1 MADIFNGKDVKV
13 YYNDDTGNRAVITG
27 GNIQINELAA
37 YPSFSMGTE
46 VQKIE
51 TYDDEYSNA
60 IEGQK
65 TVDNVTLVVN
75 YIPTDPTHE
84 YLDKKYDNQGE
95 FQITIFVNEDN
106 DAGRLESVMLN
117 GVLGSRILNGDKDSV
132 VTMTYDFVPTEVIS
146 YAPRNIPPVLRR
158 GDFGVG
164 SDGSIDFPQ
173 YQPDQATG
181 NAFVKISA
189 SDIDNPSGV
198 DLMGIELV
206 DQQSENTNI
215 MMTTTGDLRLYA
227 RNATTPWTRLYTSGE
242 ADTRYLIK
250 SNNLSDLT
258 NFESARSNLSVY
270 SKSETDKKFMI
281 GPNNLSELTNVVV
294 ARQKL
299 EVYSQSE
306 TEAKFLQA
314 ANNLSDIVDTAIA
327 RTNLGINSTLEN
339 DAKYLQVENNLSD
352 VKDVATARTNLGINS
367 TLENDAKYLQ
377 VSNNLSDVADAAAAR
392 TNISVYSKAES
403 DATYVPKTTTVNGHA
418 LDSNVTVS
426 KADVGLG
433 SVTDDPQLKISANLS
448 DLSDVGSARTVLL
461 VQGVQCN
468 SNIES
473 GAFNIFYSP
482 NGANSLRLANDG
494 SWRVANSNGES
505 IPLNVEN
512 GGIGSTTAAGGRF
525 NLELNKFGQRIG
537 ETIVYSPDEKSYI
550 TINNDNWGVYGIIDP
565 SNNTSGW
572 KPLLIGQGGTGA
584 TSDVG
589 ARDNLGLGNGSSPQ
603 FANLQ
608 LTRDEIGGGGWSSG
622 TISFNSYANGLR
634 KGYSTM
640 YNEYQSDLFKTTI
653 STGNDITGRVS
664 YLQFAENGTLSGANE
679 IYLNSNLISY
689 GESLNL
695 FNNTYDIQAR
705 LMTPVSPAGAYSWVG
720 STVYNYLSG
729 QVRFGGLASG
739 GDNGIDRARLYVARG
754 GNSGIVG
761 NIDFYPDYG
770 GWASAGRG
778 WYGNCIQGGWGLED
792 SHMGA
797 PFWAQIVSSND
808 GGWSPIVTGGTSS
821 TGGYTLRAAFGCI
834 SNGNNAWP
842 ETTIKLL
849 GDGRFHRAFNF
860 STSGGIYTWGQDP
873 WGGNYD
879 FARNATSD
887 RCLKHDII
895 YTNGKESFDR
905 VMQWLPTMF
914 KYNGQETQRYGL
926 IAQDLQQIDE
936 QYVKL
941 VPGAPIFE
949 DEEYVDEDGE
959 TKIRSKQ
966 VGEKDGTYALDINVL
981 LTDMACS
988 MKYMGVQMQE
998 QETKI
1003 ADQQKQI
1010 DELKELVQKILDN
1023 K

>member
-51 TYDDEYSNA
+51 TYNDEYSNA

-84 YLDKKYDNQGE
+84 YLDKKYDNQEE
-95 FQITIFVNEDN
+95 FQITIFVNEN
-106 DAGRLESVMLN
+106 NEAGRLESVMLN
-117 GVLGSRILNGDKDSV
+117 GVLGSRMLNGDKDSV

-146 YAPRNIPPVLRR
+146 YAPRDIPPVLRR

-164 SDGSIDFPQ
+164 SDGSIDYPQ

-189 SDIDNPSGV
+189 SDIRNPSGV

-206 DQQSENTNI
+206 DQQAENTNI

-270 SKSETDKKFMI
+270 SKSETDNKFMI

-306 TEAKFLQA
+306 TDAKFLQA

-367 TLENDAKYLQ
+367 TIENDAKYLQ
-377 VSNNLSDVADAAAAR
+377 VSNNLSDVSDAAAAR

-448 DLSDVGSARTVLL
+448 DLSNVAKARTNL
-461 VQGVQCN
+461 GIN
-468 SNIES
+468 STIENDAKYLQVSNNLSDVADVDTVKQNIGLDRFKQSPSETMIYPSS
-473 GAFNIFYSP
+473 GQNPYRITIRP
-482 NGANSLRLANDG
+482 NGDWG
-494 SWRVANSNGES
+494 TWRDDTGTWEPLKIVA
-505 IPLNVEN
+505 
-512 GGIGSTTAAGGRF
+512 
-525 NLELNKFGQRIG
+525 
-537 ETIVYSPDEKSYI
+537 
-550 TINNDNWGVYGIIDP
+550 
-565 SNNTSGW
+565 
-572 KPLLIGQGGTGA
+572 GGTGA
-584 TSDVG
+584 TNKKD
-589 ARDNLGLGNGSSPQ
+589 ARLNLNIPAAYKIIPDGTNILGWFIENNESG
-603 FANLQ
+603 FF
-608 LTRDEIGGGGWSSG
+608 SSG
-622 TISFNSYANGLR
+622 ENVINKPADGHGWWTYNFKIHLRNQEGKPEFGVVEATSAANIMYIIVLTNGQWPHGWFKIVRENDNVQLRDLKLTQYDTGFSGHLELYNIQNNNPKGL
-634 KGYSTM
+634 TQL
-640 YNEYQSDLFKTTI
+640 YNEFQDGVLKTTLR
-653 STGNDITGRVS
+653 TGNLENNRNS
-664 YLQFAENGTLSGANE
+664 YLQWDENGSLWGVVNILSNDLYFGPHSVRKLHTRHGTMLVDGTA
-679 IYLNSNLISY
+679 
-689 GESLNL
+689 
-695 FNNTYDIQAR
+695 
-705 LMTPVSPAGAYSWVG
+705 TPYYYTFGNPDGRRSVTEFG
-720 STVYNYLSG
+720 TVEDGWIFYG
-729 QVRFGGLASG
+729 QVNRDLSKQLDVNGVVNASAFNQAS
-739 GDNGIDRARLYVARG
+739 DRDLKENIEVISNAIDRVRA
-754 GNSGIVG
+754 I
-761 NIDFYPDYG
+761 
-770 GWASAGRG
+770 
-778 WYGNCIQGGWGLED
+778 
-792 SHMGA
+792 
-797 PFWAQIVSSND
+797 
-808 GGWSPIVTGGTSS
+808 
-821 TGGYTLRAAFGCI
+821 GGYTYTLKE
-834 SNGNNAWP
+834 NGMPHA
-842 ETTIKLL
+842 
-849 GDGRFHRAFNF
+849 G
-860 STSGGIYTWGQDP
+860 
-873 WGGNYD
+873 
-879 FARNATSD
+879 
-887 RCLKHDII
+887 
-895 YTNGKESFDR
+895 
-905 VMQWLPTMF
+905 V
-914 KYNGQETQRYGL
+914 
-926 IAQDLQQIDE
+926 IAQEVRDVLPE
-936 QYVKL
+936 ASGSFTK
-941 VPGAPIFE
+941 
-949 DEEYVDEDGE
+949 YVDLPGP
-959 TKIRSKQ
+959 TQ
-966 VGEKDGTYALDINVL
+966 DGTPLREEERFYSVDYAGITAL
-981 LTDMACS
+981 L
-988 MKYMGVQMQE
+988 VQAFKEMDE
-998 QETKI
+998 KITKLEE
-1003 ADQQKQI
+1003 QQKQI
-1010 DELKELVQKILDN
+1010 DELKELVQKLLDN

>member
-51 TYDDEYSNA
+51 TYNDEYSNA

-84 YLDKKYDNQGE
+84 YLDKKYDNQEE
-95 FQITIFVNEDN
+95 FQITIFVNEN
-106 DAGRLESVMLN
+106 NEAGRLESVMLN
-117 GVLGSRILNGDKDSV
+117 GVLGSRMLNGDKDSV

-146 YAPRNIPPVLRR
+146 YAPRDIPPVLRR

-164 SDGSIDFPQ
+164 SDGSIDYPQ

-206 DQQSENTNI
+206 DQQAENTNI

-270 SKSETDKKFMI
+270 SKSETDNKFMI

-306 TEAKFLQA
+306 TDAKFLQA

-367 TLENDAKYLQ
+367 TIENDAKYLQ
-377 VSNNLSDVADAAAAR
+377 VSNNLSDVSDAAAAR

-448 DLSDVGSARTVLL
+448 DLSNVAKARTNL
-461 VQGVQCN
+461 GIN
-468 SNIES
+468 STIENDAKYLQVSNSLSDVADVDTVKQNIGLDRFKQSPSETMIYPSS
-473 GAFNIFYSP
+473 GQNPYRITIRP
-482 NGANSLRLANDG
+482 NGDWG
-494 SWRVANSNGES
+494 TWRDDTGTWEPLKIVA
-505 IPLNVEN
+505 
-512 GGIGSTTAAGGRF
+512 
-525 NLELNKFGQRIG
+525 
-537 ETIVYSPDEKSYI
+537 
-550 TINNDNWGVYGIIDP
+550 
-565 SNNTSGW
+565 
-572 KPLLIGQGGTGA
+572 GGTGA
-584 TSDVG
+584 TNKKD
-589 ARDNLGLGNGSSPQ
+589 ARLNLNIPAAYKIIPDGTNILGWLIENNESGV
-603 FANLQ
+603 F
-608 LTRDEIGGGGWSSG
+608 SSG
-622 TISFNSYANGLR
+622 ENVINKPADGHGWWTYNFKIHLRNQEGKPDFGVVEATSAANIMYIIVLTNGQWPHGWFKIVRENDNVQLRDLKLTQYDTGFSGHLELYNIQNNNPKGL
-634 KGYSTM
+634 TQL
-640 YNEYQSDLFKTTI
+640 YNEFQDGVLKTTLR
-653 STGNDITGRVS
+653 TGNLENNRNS
-664 YLQFAENGTLSGANE
+664 YLQWDENGSLWGVVNILSNDLYFGPHSVRKLHTRHGTLLVDGTA
-679 IYLNSNLISY
+679 
-689 GESLNL
+689 
-695 FNNTYDIQAR
+695 
-705 LMTPVSPAGAYSWVG
+705 TPYYYTFGNPDGRRSVTEFG
-720 STVYNYLSG
+720 TVEDGWIFYG
-729 QVRFGGLASG
+729 QVNRDLSKQLDVNGVVNASAFNQAS
-739 GDNGIDRARLYVARG
+739 DRDLKENIEVISNAIDRVRA
-754 GNSGIVG
+754 I
-761 NIDFYPDYG
+761 
-770 GWASAGRG
+770 
-778 WYGNCIQGGWGLED
+778 
-792 SHMGA
+792 
-797 PFWAQIVSSND
+797 
-808 GGWSPIVTGGTSS
+808 
-821 TGGYTLRAAFGCI
+821 GGYTYTLKE
-834 SNGNNAWP
+834 NGMPHA
-842 ETTIKLL
+842 
-849 GDGRFHRAFNF
+849 G
-860 STSGGIYTWGQDP
+860 
-873 WGGNYD
+873 
-879 FARNATSD
+879 
-887 RCLKHDII
+887 
-895 YTNGKESFDR
+895 
-905 VMQWLPTMF
+905 V
-914 KYNGQETQRYGL
+914 
-926 IAQDLQQIDE
+926 IAQEVRDVLPE
-936 QYVKL
+936 ASGSFTK
-941 VPGAPIFE
+941 
-949 DEEYVDEDGE
+949 YVDLPGP
-959 TKIRSKQ
+959 TQ
-966 VGEKDGTYALDINVL
+966 DGTPLREEERFYSVDYAGITAL
-981 LTDMACS
+981 L
-988 MKYMGVQMQE
+988 VQAFKEMDE
-998 QETKI
+998 KITKLEE
-1003 ADQQKQI
+1003 QQKQI
-1010 DELKELVQKILDN
+1010 DELKELVQKLLDN

>member
-51 TYDDEYSNA
+51 TYNDEYSNA

-84 YLDKKYDNQGE
+84 YLDKKYDNQEE
-95 FQITIFVNEDN
+95 FQITIFVNEN
-106 DAGRLESVMLN
+106 NEAGRLESVMLN
-117 GVLGSRILNGDKDSV
+117 GVLGSRMLNGDKDSV

-146 YAPRNIPPVLRR
+146 YAPRDIPPVLRR

-164 SDGSIDFPQ
+164 SDGSIDYPQ

-206 DQQSENTNI
+206 DQQAENTNI

-270 SKSETDKKFMI
+270 SKSETDNKFMI

-306 TEAKFLQA
+306 TDAKFLQA

-367 TLENDAKYLQ
+367 TIENDAKYLQ
-377 VSNNLSDVADAAAAR
+377 VSNNLSDVSDAAAAR

-448 DLSDVGSARTVLL
+448 DLSNVAKARTNLGINSTIENDAKYLQVSNNLSDVADVDTVKQNIGLDRFKQSPSETMIYPSSGQNPYRITIRPNGDWGTWRDDTGTWEALKVEAGGTGSATV
-461 VQGVQCN
+461 
-468 SNIES
+468 E
-473 GAFNIFYSP
+473 GAKN
-482 NGANSLRLANDG
+482 NLRLGSFDTLIGAESRMYWAKNKDRYVFMNDSG
-494 SWRVANSNGES
+494 GWGCYDMALEES
-505 IPLNVEN
+505 IPLE
-512 GGIGSTTAAGGRF
+512 IPF
-525 NLELNKFGQRIG
+525 
-537 ETIVYSPDEKSYI
+537 
-550 TINNDNWGVYGIIDP
+550 
-565 SNNTSGW
+565 
-572 KPLLIGQGGTGA
+572 GGTGA
-584 TSDVG
+584 KTEKDARKSLNVPASYKTIPDGQNILGWFIENNESGFFSCGDNAINLPG
-589 ARDNLGLGNGSSPQ
+589 AGHGWWTFEFNIY
-603 FANLQ
+603 
-608 LTRDEIGGGGWSSG
+608 TRDQTGKPSNGVVTAISAANMMYIIVLTNGQWPHGWFKIVRENDNVQLRDLKLTQYNTGVSG
-622 TISFNSYANGLR
+622 HLEFYRIQDGVA
-634 KGYSTM
+634 KGVNEL
-640 YNEYQSDLFKTTI
+640 YNEYQDDRSKFTLRCSNFDRQKH
-653 STGNDITGRVS
+653 S
-664 YLQFAENGTLSGANE
+664 YLQWDEDGSLWNVQNL
-679 IYLNSNLISY
+679 LNSDLYFGPHSVRKLHTRH
-689 GESLNL
+689 GTMLVDG
-695 FNNTYDIQAR
+695 TA
-705 LMTPVSPAGAYSWVG
+705 TPYYYTFGNPDGRRSVTEFG
-720 STVYNYLSG
+720 TVEDGWIFYG
-729 QVRFGGLASG
+729 QVNRDLSKQLDVNGVVNASAFNQAS
-739 GDNGIDRARLYVARG
+739 DRDLKENIEVISNAIDRVRA
-754 GNSGIVG
+754 I
-761 NIDFYPDYG
+761 
-770 GWASAGRG
+770 
-778 WYGNCIQGGWGLED
+778 
-792 SHMGA
+792 
-797 PFWAQIVSSND
+797 
-808 GGWSPIVTGGTSS
+808 
-821 TGGYTLRAAFGCI
+821 GGYTYTLKE
-834 SNGNNAWP
+834 NGMPHA
-842 ETTIKLL
+842 
-849 GDGRFHRAFNF
+849 G
-860 STSGGIYTWGQDP
+860 
-873 WGGNYD
+873 
-879 FARNATSD
+879 
-887 RCLKHDII
+887 
-895 YTNGKESFDR
+895 
-905 VMQWLPTMF
+905 V
-914 KYNGQETQRYGL
+914 
-926 IAQDLQQIDE
+926 IAQEVRDVLPE
-936 QYVKL
+936 ASGSFTK
-941 VPGAPIFE
+941 
-949 DEEYVDEDGE
+949 YVDLPGP
-959 TKIRSKQ
+959 TQ
-966 VGEKDGTYALDINVL
+966 DGTPLREEERFYSVDYAGITAL
-981 LTDMACS
+981 L
-988 MKYMGVQMQE
+988 VQAFKEMDE
-998 QETKI
+998 KITKLEE
-1003 ADQQKQI
+1003 QQKQI
-1010 DELKELVQKILDN
+1010 DELKELVQKLLDN

>member
-51 TYDDEYSNA
+51 TYNDEYSNA

-84 YLDKKYDNQGE
+84 YLDKKYDNQEE
-95 FQITIFVNEDN
+95 FQITIFVNEN
-106 DAGRLESVMLN
+106 NEAGRLESVMLN
-117 GVLGSRILNGDKDSV
+117 GVLGSRMLNGDKDSV

-146 YAPRNIPPVLRR
+146 YAPRDIPPVLRR

-164 SDGSIDFPQ
+164 SDGSIDYPQ

-206 DQQSENTNI
+206 DQQAENTNI

-270 SKSETDKKFMI
+270 SKSETDNKFMI

-306 TEAKFLQA
+306 TDAKFLQA

-367 TLENDAKYLQ
+367 TIENDAKYLQ
-377 VSNNLSDVADAAAAR
+377 VSNNLSDVSDAAAAR

-448 DLSDVGSARTVLL
+448 DLSNVAKARTNL
-461 VQGVQCN
+461 GIN
-468 SNIES
+468 STIENDAKYLQVSNNLSDVADVDTVKQNIGLDRFKQSPSETMIYPSS
-473 GAFNIFYSP
+473 GQNPYRITIRP
-482 NGANSLRLANDG
+482 NGDWG
-494 SWRVANSNGES
+494 TWRDDTGTWEPLKIVA
-505 IPLNVEN
+505 
-512 GGIGSTTAAGGRF
+512 
-525 NLELNKFGQRIG
+525 
-537 ETIVYSPDEKSYI
+537 
-550 TINNDNWGVYGIIDP
+550 
-565 SNNTSGW
+565 
-572 KPLLIGQGGTGA
+572 GGTGA
-584 TSDVG
+584 TNKKD
-589 ARDNLGLGNGSSPQ
+589 ARLNLNIPAAYKIIPDGTNILGWFIENNESG
-603 FANLQ
+603 FF
-608 LTRDEIGGGGWSSG
+608 SSG
-622 TISFNSYANGLR
+622 ENVINKPADGHGWWTYNFKIHLRNQEGKPEFGVVEATSAANIMYIIVLTNGQWPHGWFKIVRENDNVQLRDLKLTQYDTGFSGHLELYNIQNNNPKGL
-634 KGYSTM
+634 TQL
-640 YNEYQSDLFKTTI
+640 YNEFQDGVLKTTLR
-653 STGNDITGRVS
+653 TGNLENNRNS
-664 YLQFAENGTLSGANE
+664 YLQWDENGSLWGVVNILSNDLYFGPHSVRKLHTRHGTMLVDGTA
-679 IYLNSNLISY
+679 
-689 GESLNL
+689 
-695 FNNTYDIQAR
+695 
-705 LMTPVSPAGAYSWVG
+705 TPYYYTFGNPDGRRSVTEFG
-720 STVYNYLSG
+720 TVEDGWIFYG
-729 QVRFGGLASG
+729 QVDRDLSKQLDVNGVVNASAFNQAS
-739 GDNGIDRARLYVARG
+739 DRDLKENIEVISNAIDRVRA
-754 GNSGIVG
+754 I
-761 NIDFYPDYG
+761 
-770 GWASAGRG
+770 
-778 WYGNCIQGGWGLED
+778 
-792 SHMGA
+792 
-797 PFWAQIVSSND
+797 
-808 GGWSPIVTGGTSS
+808 
-821 TGGYTLRAAFGCI
+821 GGYTYTLKE
-834 SNGNNAWP
+834 NGMPHA
-842 ETTIKLL
+842 
-849 GDGRFHRAFNF
+849 G
-860 STSGGIYTWGQDP
+860 
-873 WGGNYD
+873 
-879 FARNATSD
+879 
-887 RCLKHDII
+887 
-895 YTNGKESFDR
+895 
-905 VMQWLPTMF
+905 V
-914 KYNGQETQRYGL
+914 
-926 IAQDLQQIDE
+926 IAQEVRDVLPE
-936 QYVKL
+936 ASGSFTK
-941 VPGAPIFE
+941 
-949 DEEYVDEDGE
+949 YVDLPGP
-959 TKIRSKQ
+959 TQ
-966 VGEKDGTYALDINVL
+966 DGTPLREEERFYSVDYAGITAL
-981 LTDMACS
+981 L
-988 MKYMGVQMQE
+988 VQAFKEMDE
-998 QETKI
+998 KITKLEE
-1003 ADQQKQI
+1003 QQKQI
-1010 DELKELVQKILDN
+1010 DELKELVQKLLDN

>member
-51 TYDDEYSNA
+51 TYNDEYSNA

-84 YLDKKYDNQGE
+84 YLDKKYDNQEE
-95 FQITIFVNEDN
+95 FQITIFVNEN
-106 DAGRLESVMLN
+106 NEAGRLESVMLN
-117 GVLGSRILNGDKDSV
+117 GVLGSRMLNGDKDSV

-146 YAPRNIPPVLRR
+146 YAPRDIPPVLRR

-164 SDGSIDFPQ
+164 SDGSIDYPQ

-206 DQQSENTNI
+206 DQQAENTNI

-270 SKSETDKKFMI
+270 SKSETDNKFMI

-306 TEAKFLQA
+306 TDAKFLQA

-367 TLENDAKYLQ
+367 TIENDAKYLQ
-377 VSNNLSDVADAAAAR
+377 VSNNLSDVSDAAAAR

-448 DLSDVGSARTVLL
+448 DLSNVAKARTNL
-461 VQGVQCN
+461 GIN
-468 SNIES
+468 STIENDAKYLQVSNNLSDVADVDTVKQNIGLDRFKQSPSETMIYPSS
-473 GAFNIFYSP
+473 GQNPYRITIRP
-482 NGANSLRLANDG
+482 NGDWG
-494 SWRVANSNGES
+494 TWRDDTGTWEPLKIVA
-505 IPLNVEN
+505 
-512 GGIGSTTAAGGRF
+512 
-525 NLELNKFGQRIG
+525 
-537 ETIVYSPDEKSYI
+537 
-550 TINNDNWGVYGIIDP
+550 
-565 SNNTSGW
+565 
-572 KPLLIGQGGTGA
+572 GGTGA
-584 TSDVG
+584 TNKKD
-589 ARDNLGLGNGSSPQ
+589 ARLNLNIPAAYKIIPDGTNILGWFIENNESG
-603 FANLQ
+603 FF
-608 LTRDEIGGGGWSSG
+608 SSG
-622 TISFNSYANGLR
+622 ENVINKPADGHGWWTYNFKIHLRNQEGKPEFGVVEATSAANIMYIIVLTNGQWPHGWFKIVRENDNVQLRDLKLTQYDTGFSGHLELYNIQNNNPKGL
-634 KGYSTM
+634 TQL
-640 YNEYQSDLFKTTI
+640 YNEFQDGVLKTTLR
-653 STGNDITGRVS
+653 TGNLENNRNS
-664 YLQFAENGTLSGANE
+664 YLQWDENGSLWGVVNILS
-679 IYLNSNLISY
+679 
-689 GESLNL
+689 
-695 FNNTYDIQAR
+695 YDLYFGPHSVRKLHTRHGTMLVDGTA
-705 LMTPVSPAGAYSWVG
+705 TPYYYTFGNPDGRRSVTEFG
-720 STVYNYLSG
+720 TVEDGWIFYG
-729 QVRFGGLASG
+729 QVNRDLSKQLDVNGVVNASAFNQAS
-739 GDNGIDRARLYVARG
+739 DRDLKENIEVISNAIDRVRA
-754 GNSGIVG
+754 I
-761 NIDFYPDYG
+761 
-770 GWASAGRG
+770 
-778 WYGNCIQGGWGLED
+778 
-792 SHMGA
+792 
-797 PFWAQIVSSND
+797 
-808 GGWSPIVTGGTSS
+808 
-821 TGGYTLRAAFGCI
+821 GGYTYTLKE
-834 SNGNNAWP
+834 NGMPHA
-842 ETTIKLL
+842 
-849 GDGRFHRAFNF
+849 G
-860 STSGGIYTWGQDP
+860 
-873 WGGNYD
+873 
-879 FARNATSD
+879 
-887 RCLKHDII
+887 
-895 YTNGKESFDR
+895 
-905 VMQWLPTMF
+905 V
-914 KYNGQETQRYGL
+914 
-926 IAQDLQQIDE
+926 IAQEVRDVLPE
-936 QYVKL
+936 ASGSFTK
-941 VPGAPIFE
+941 
-949 DEEYVDEDGE
+949 YVDLPGP
-959 TKIRSKQ
+959 TQ
-966 VGEKDGTYALDINVL
+966 DGTPLREEERFYSVDYAGITAL
-981 LTDMACS
+981 L
-988 MKYMGVQMQE
+988 VQAFKEMDE
-998 QETKI
+998 KITKLEE
-1003 ADQQKQI
+1003 QQKQI
-1010 DELKELVQKILDN
+1010 DELKELVQKLLDN

>member
-51 TYDDEYSNA
+51 TYNDEYSNA

-84 YLDKKYDNQGE
+84 YLDKKYDNQEE
-95 FQITIFVNEDN
+95 FQITIFVNEN
-106 DAGRLESVMLN
+106 NEAGRLESVMLN
-117 GVLGSRILNGDKDSV
+117 GVLGSRMLNGDKDSV

-146 YAPRNIPPVLRR
+146 YAPRDIPPVLRR

-164 SDGSIDFPQ
+164 SDGSIDYPQ

-206 DQQSENTNI
+206 DQQAENTNI

-270 SKSETDKKFMI
+270 SKSETDNKFMI

-306 TEAKFLQA
+306 TDAKFLQA

-367 TLENDAKYLQ
+367 TIENDAKYLQ
-377 VSNNLSDVADAAAAR
+377 VSNNLSDVSDAAAAR

-448 DLSDVGSARTVLL
+448 DLSNVAKARTNL
-461 VQGVQCN
+461 GIN
-468 SNIES
+468 STIENDAKYLQVSNNLSDVADVDTVKQNIGLDRFKQSPSETMIYPSS
-473 GAFNIFYSP
+473 GQNPYRITIRP
-482 NGANSLRLANDG
+482 NGDWG
-494 SWRVANSNGES
+494 TWRDDTGTWEPLKIVA
-505 IPLNVEN
+505 
-512 GGIGSTTAAGGRF
+512 
-525 NLELNKFGQRIG
+525 
-537 ETIVYSPDEKSYI
+537 
-550 TINNDNWGVYGIIDP
+550 
-565 SNNTSGW
+565 
-572 KPLLIGQGGTGA
+572 GGTGA
-584 TSDVG
+584 TNKKD
-589 ARDNLGLGNGSSPQ
+589 ARLNLNIPAAYKIIPDGTNILGWLIENNESGV
-603 FANLQ
+603 F
-608 LTRDEIGGGGWSSG
+608 SSG
-622 TISFNSYANGLR
+622 ENVINKPADGHGWWTYNFKIHLRNQEGKPDFGVVEATSAANIMYIIVLTNGQWPHGWFKIVRENDNVQLRDLKLTQYDTGFSGHLELYNIQNNNPKGL
-634 KGYSTM
+634 TQL
-640 YNEYQSDLFKTTI
+640 YNEFQDGVLKTTLR
-653 STGNDITGRVS
+653 TGNLENNRNS
-664 YLQFAENGTLSGANE
+664 YLQWDENGSLWGVVNILSNDLYFGPHSVRKLHTQHGTLLVDGTA
-679 IYLNSNLISY
+679 
-689 GESLNL
+689 
-695 FNNTYDIQAR
+695 
-705 LMTPVSPAGAYSWVG
+705 TPYYYTFGNPDGRRSVTEFG
-720 STVYNYLSG
+720 TVEDGWIFYG
-729 QVRFGGLASG
+729 QVNRDLSKQLDVNGVVNASAFNQAS
-739 GDNGIDRARLYVARG
+739 DRDLKENIEVISNAIDRVRA
-754 GNSGIVG
+754 I
-761 NIDFYPDYG
+761 
-770 GWASAGRG
+770 
-778 WYGNCIQGGWGLED
+778 
-792 SHMGA
+792 
-797 PFWAQIVSSND
+797 
-808 GGWSPIVTGGTSS
+808 
-821 TGGYTLRAAFGCI
+821 GGYTYTLKE
-834 SNGNNAWP
+834 NGMPHA
-842 ETTIKLL
+842 
-849 GDGRFHRAFNF
+849 G
-860 STSGGIYTWGQDP
+860 
-873 WGGNYD
+873 
-879 FARNATSD
+879 
-887 RCLKHDII
+887 
-895 YTNGKESFDR
+895 
-905 VMQWLPTMF
+905 V
-914 KYNGQETQRYGL
+914 
-926 IAQDLQQIDE
+926 IAQEVRDVLPE
-936 QYVKL
+936 ASGSFTK
-941 VPGAPIFE
+941 
-949 DEEYVDEDGE
+949 YVDLPGP
-959 TKIRSKQ
+959 TQ
-966 VGEKDGTYALDINVL
+966 DGTPLREEERFYSVDYAGITAL
-981 LTDMACS
+981 L
-988 MKYMGVQMQE
+988 VQAFKEMDE
-998 QETKI
+998 KITKLEE
-1003 ADQQKQI
+1003 QQKQI
-1010 DELKELVQKILDN
+1010 DELKELVQK
-1023 K
+1023 

>member
-51 TYDDEYSNA
+51 TYNDEYSNA

-84 YLDKKYDNQGE
+84 YLDKKYDNQEE
-95 FQITIFVNEDN
+95 FQITIFVNEN
-106 DAGRLESVMLN
+106 NEAGRLESVMLN
-117 GVLGSRILNGDKDSV
+117 GVLGSRMLNGDKDSV

-146 YAPRNIPPVLRR
+146 YAPRDIPPVLRR

-164 SDGSIDFPQ
+164 SDGSIDYPQ

-206 DQQSENTNI
+206 DQQAENTNI

-270 SKSETDKKFMI
+270 SKSETDNKFMI

-306 TEAKFLQA
+306 TDAKFLQA

-367 TLENDAKYLQ
+367 TIENDAKYLQ
-377 VSNNLSDVADAAAAR
+377 VSNNLSDVSDAAAAR

-448 DLSDVGSARTVLL
+448 DLSNVAKARTNL
-461 VQGVQCN
+461 GIN
-468 SNIES
+468 STIENDAKYLQVSNNLSDVADVDTVKQNIGLDRFKQSPSETMIYPSS
-473 GAFNIFYSP
+473 GQNPYRITIRP
-482 NGANSLRLANDG
+482 NGDWG
-494 SWRVANSNGES
+494 TWRDDTGTWEPLKIVA
-505 IPLNVEN
+505 
-512 GGIGSTTAAGGRF
+512 
-525 NLELNKFGQRIG
+525 
-537 ETIVYSPDEKSYI
+537 
-550 TINNDNWGVYGIIDP
+550 
-565 SNNTSGW
+565 
-572 KPLLIGQGGTGA
+572 GGTGA
-584 TSDVG
+584 TNKKD
-589 ARDNLGLGNGSSPQ
+589 ARLNLNIPAAYKIIPDGTNILGWFIENNESG
-603 FANLQ
+603 FF
-608 LTRDEIGGGGWSSG
+608 SSG
-622 TISFNSYANGLR
+622 ENVINKPADGHGWWTYNFKIHLRNQEGKPEFGVVEATSAANIMYIIVLTNGQWPHGWFKIVRENDNVQLRDLKLTQYDTGFSGHLELYNIQNNNPKGL
-634 KGYSTM
+634 TQL
-640 YNEYQSDLFKTTI
+640 YNEFQDGVLKTTLR
-653 STGNDITGRVS
+653 TGNLENNRNS
-664 YLQFAENGTLSGANE
+664 YLQWDENGSLWGVVNILSNDLYFGPHSVRKLHTRHGTMLVDGTA
-679 IYLNSNLISY
+679 
-689 GESLNL
+689 
-695 FNNTYDIQAR
+695 
-705 LMTPVSPAGAYSWVG
+705 TPYYYTFGNPDGRRSVTEFG
-720 STVYNYLSG
+720 TVEDGWIFYG
-729 QVRFGGLASG
+729 QVNRDLSKQLDVNGVVNASAFNQAS
-739 GDNGIDRARLYVARG
+739 DRDLKENIEVISNAIDRVRA
-754 GNSGIVG
+754 I
-761 NIDFYPDYG
+761 
-770 GWASAGRG
+770 
-778 WYGNCIQGGWGLED
+778 
-792 SHMGA
+792 
-797 PFWAQIVSSND
+797 
-808 GGWSPIVTGGTSS
+808 
-821 TGGYTLRAAFGCI
+821 GGYTYTLKE
-834 SNGNNAWP
+834 NGMPHA
-842 ETTIKLL
+842 
-849 GDGRFHRAFNF
+849 G
-860 STSGGIYTWGQDP
+860 
-873 WGGNYD
+873 
-879 FARNATSD
+879 
-887 RCLKHDII
+887 
-895 YTNGKESFDR
+895 
-905 VMQWLPTMF
+905 V
-914 KYNGQETQRYGL
+914 
-926 IAQDLQQIDE
+926 IAQEVRDVLPE
-936 QYVKL
+936 ASGSFTK
-941 VPGAPIFE
+941 
-949 DEEYVDEDGE
+949 YVDLPGP
-959 TKIRSKQ
+959 TQ
-966 VGEKDGTYALDINVL
+966 DGTPLREEERFYSVDYAGITAL
-981 LTDMACS
+981 L
-988 MKYMGVQMQE
+988 VQAFKEMDE
-998 QETKI
+998 KITKLEE
-1003 ADQQKQI
+1003 QQKQI
-1010 DELKELVQKILDN
+1010 DELKELVQKLLDN

>member
-51 TYDDEYSNA
+51 TYNDEYSNA

-84 YLDKKYDNQGE
+84 YLDKKYDNQEE
-95 FQITIFVNEDN
+95 FQITIFVNEN
-106 DAGRLESVMLN
+106 NEAGRLESVMLN
-117 GVLGSRILNGDKDSV
+117 GVLGSRMLNGDKDSV

-146 YAPRNIPPVLRR
+146 YAPRDIPPVLRR

-164 SDGSIDFPQ
+164 SDGSIDYPQ

-206 DQQSENTNI
+206 DQQAENTNI

-270 SKSETDKKFMI
+270 SKSETDNKFMI

-306 TEAKFLQA
+306 TDAKFLQA

-367 TLENDAKYLQ
+367 TIENDAKYLQ
-377 VSNNLSDVADAAAAR
+377 VSNNLSDVSDAAAAR

-448 DLSDVGSARTVLL
+448 DLSNVAKARTNL
-461 VQGVQCN
+461 GIN
-468 SNIES
+468 STIENDAKYLQVSNNLSDVADVDTVKQNIGLDRFKQSPSETMIYPSS
-473 GAFNIFYSP
+473 GQNPYRITIRP
-482 NGANSLRLANDG
+482 NGDWG
-494 SWRVANSNGES
+494 TWRDDTGTWEPLKIVA
-505 IPLNVEN
+505 
-512 GGIGSTTAAGGRF
+512 
-525 NLELNKFGQRIG
+525 
-537 ETIVYSPDEKSYI
+537 
-550 TINNDNWGVYGIIDP
+550 
-565 SNNTSGW
+565 
-572 KPLLIGQGGTGA
+572 GGTGA
-584 TSDVG
+584 TNKKD
-589 ARDNLGLGNGSSPQ
+589 ARLNLNIPAAYKIIPDGTNILGWFIENNESG
-603 FANLQ
+603 FF
-608 LTRDEIGGGGWSSG
+608 SSG
-622 TISFNSYANGLR
+622 ENVINKPADGHGWWTYNFKIHLRNQEGKPEFGVVEATSAANIMYIIVLTNGQWPHGWFKIVRENDNVQLRDLKLTQYDTGFSGHLELYNIQNNNPKGL
-634 KGYSTM
+634 TQL
-640 YNEYQSDLFKTTI
+640 YNEFQDGVLKTTLR
-653 STGNDITGRVS
+653 TGNLENNRNS
-664 YLQFAENGTLSGANE
+664 YLQWDENGSLWGVVNILSNDLYFGPHSVRKLHTRHGTMLVDGTA
-679 IYLNSNLISY
+679 
-689 GESLNL
+689 
-695 FNNTYDIQAR
+695 
-705 LMTPVSPAGAYSWVG
+705 TPYYYTFGNPDGRRSVTEFG
-720 STVYNYLSG
+720 TVEDGWIFYG
-729 QVRFGGLASG
+729 QVNRDLSKQLDVNGVVNASAFNQAS
-739 GDNGIDRARLYVARG
+739 DRDLKENIEVISNAIDRVRA
-754 GNSGIVG
+754 I
-761 NIDFYPDYG
+761 
-770 GWASAGRG
+770 
-778 WYGNCIQGGWGLED
+778 
-792 SHMGA
+792 
-797 PFWAQIVSSND
+797 
-808 GGWSPIVTGGTSS
+808 
-821 TGGYTLRAAFGCI
+821 GGYTYTLKE
-834 SNGNNAWP
+834 NGMPHA
-842 ETTIKLL
+842 
-849 GDGRFHRAFNF
+849 G
-860 STSGGIYTWGQDP
+860 
-873 WGGNYD
+873 
-879 FARNATSD
+879 
-887 RCLKHDII
+887 
-895 YTNGKESFDR
+895 
-905 VMQWLPTMF
+905 V
-914 KYNGQETQRYGL
+914 
-926 IAQDLQQIDE
+926 IAQEVRDVLPE
-936 QYVKL
+936 ASGSFTK
-941 VPGAPIFE
+941 
-949 DEEYVDEDGE
+949 YVDLPGP
-959 TKIRSKQ
+959 TQ
-966 VGEKDGTYALDINVL
+966 DGTPLREEERFYSVDYAGITAL
-981 LTDMACS
+981 L
-988 MKYMGVQMQE
+988 VQAFKEMDE
-998 QETKI
+998 KITKLEE
-1003 ADQQKQI
+1003 QQKQ
-1010 DELKELVQKILDN
+1010 
-1023 K
+1023 

>member
-51 TYDDEYSNA
+51 TYNDEYSNA

-84 YLDKKYDNQGE
+84 YLDKKYDNQEE
-95 FQITIFVNEDN
+95 FQITIFVNEN
-106 DAGRLESVMLN
+106 NEAGRLESVMLN
-117 GVLGSRILNGDKDSV
+117 GVLGSRMLNGDKDSV

-146 YAPRNIPPVLRR
+146 YAPRDIPPVLRR

-164 SDGSIDFPQ
+164 SDGSIDYPQ

-206 DQQSENTNI
+206 DQQAENTNI

-270 SKSETDKKFMI
+270 SKSETDNKFMI

-306 TEAKFLQA
+306 TDAKFLQA

-367 TLENDAKYLQ
+367 TIENDAKYLQ
-377 VSNNLSDVADAAAAR
+377 VSNNLSDVSDAAAAR

-448 DLSDVGSARTVLL
+448 DLSNVAKARTNL
-461 VQGVQCN
+461 GIN
-468 SNIES
+468 STIENDAKYLQVSNNLSDVADVDTVKQNIGLDRFKQSPSETMIYPSS
-473 GAFNIFYSP
+473 GQNPYRITIRP
-482 NGANSLRLANDG
+482 NGDWG
-494 SWRVANSNGES
+494 TWRDDTGTWEPLKIVA
-505 IPLNVEN
+505 
-512 GGIGSTTAAGGRF
+512 
-525 NLELNKFGQRIG
+525 
-537 ETIVYSPDEKSYI
+537 
-550 TINNDNWGVYGIIDP
+550 
-565 SNNTSGW
+565 
-572 KPLLIGQGGTGA
+572 GGTGA
-584 TSDVG
+584 TNKKD
-589 ARDNLGLGNGSSPQ
+589 ARLNLNIPAAYKIIPDGTNILGWLIENNESGV
-603 FANLQ
+603 F
-608 LTRDEIGGGGWSSG
+608 SSG
-622 TISFNSYANGLR
+622 ENVINKPADGHGWWTYNFKIHLRNQEGKPDFGVVEATSAANIMYIIVLTNGQWPHGWFKIVRENDNVQLRDLKLTQYDTGFSGHLELYNIQNNNPKGL
-634 KGYSTM
+634 TQL
-640 YNEYQSDLFKTTI
+640 YNEFQDGVLKTTLR
-653 STGNDITGRVS
+653 TGNLENNRNS
-664 YLQFAENGTLSGANE
+664 YLQWDENGSLWGVVNILSNDLYFGPHSVRKLHTRHGTLLVDGTA
-679 IYLNSNLISY
+679 
-689 GESLNL
+689 
-695 FNNTYDIQAR
+695 
-705 LMTPVSPAGAYSWVG
+705 TPYYYTFGNPDGRRSVTEFG
-720 STVYNYLSG
+720 TVEDGWIFYG
-729 QVRFGGLASG
+729 QVNRDLSKQLDVNGVVNASAFNQAS
-739 GDNGIDRARLYVARG
+739 DRDLKENIEVISNAIDRVRA
-754 GNSGIVG
+754 I
-761 NIDFYPDYG
+761 
-770 GWASAGRG
+770 
-778 WYGNCIQGGWGLED
+778 
-792 SHMGA
+792 
-797 PFWAQIVSSND
+797 
-808 GGWSPIVTGGTSS
+808 
-821 TGGYTLRAAFGCI
+821 GGYTYTLKE
-834 SNGNNAWP
+834 NGMPHA
-842 ETTIKLL
+842 
-849 GDGRFHRAFNF
+849 G
-860 STSGGIYTWGQDP
+860 
-873 WGGNYD
+873 
-879 FARNATSD
+879 
-887 RCLKHDII
+887 
-895 YTNGKESFDR
+895 
-905 VMQWLPTMF
+905 V
-914 KYNGQETQRYGL
+914 
-926 IAQDLQQIDE
+926 IAQE
-936 QYVKL
+936 VM
-941 VPGAPIFE
+941 VTP
-949 DEEYVDEDGE
+949 
-959 TKIRSKQ
+959 
-966 VGEKDGTYALDINVL
+966 
-981 LTDMACS
+981 
-988 MKYMGVQMQE
+988 
-998 QETKI
+998 
-1003 ADQQKQI
+1003 
-1010 DELKELVQKILDN
+1010 
-1023 K
+1023 

>member
-51 TYDDEYSNA
+51 TYNDEYSNA

-84 YLDKKYDNQGE
+84 YLDKKYDNQEE
-95 FQITIFVNEDN
+95 FQITIFVNEN
-106 DAGRLESVMLN
+106 NEAGRLESVMLN
-117 GVLGSRILNGDKDSV
+117 GVLGSRMLNGDKDSV

-146 YAPRNIPPVLRR
+146 YAPRDIPPVLRR

-164 SDGSIDFPQ
+164 SDGSIDYPQ

-189 SDIDNPSGV
+189 SDIDNPNGV

-206 DQQSENTNI
+206 DQQAENTNI

-270 SKSETDKKFMI
+270 SKSETDNKFMI

-306 TEAKFLQA
+306 TDAKFLQA

-367 TLENDAKYLQ
+367 TIENDAKYLQ
-377 VSNNLSDVADAAAAR
+377 VSNNLSDVSDAAAAR

-448 DLSDVGSARTVLL
+448 DLSNVAKARTNL
-461 VQGVQCN
+461 GIN
-468 SNIES
+468 STIENDAKYLQVSNNLSDVADVDTVKQNIGLDRFKQSPSETMIYPSS
-473 GAFNIFYSP
+473 GQNPYRITIRP
-482 NGANSLRLANDG
+482 NGDWG
-494 SWRVANSNGES
+494 TWRDDTGTWEPLKIVA
-505 IPLNVEN
+505 
-512 GGIGSTTAAGGRF
+512 
-525 NLELNKFGQRIG
+525 
-537 ETIVYSPDEKSYI
+537 
-550 TINNDNWGVYGIIDP
+550 
-565 SNNTSGW
+565 
-572 KPLLIGQGGTGA
+572 GGTGA
-584 TSDVG
+584 TNKKD
-589 ARDNLGLGNGSSPQ
+589 ARLNLNIPAAYKIIPDGTNILGWFIENNESG
-603 FANLQ
+603 FF
-608 LTRDEIGGGGWSSG
+608 SSG
-622 TISFNSYANGLR
+622 ENVINKPADGHGWWTYNFKIHLRNQEGKPEFGVVEATSAANIMYIIVLTNGQWPHGWFKIVRENDNVQLRDLKLTQYDTGFSGHLELYNIQNNNPKGL
-634 KGYSTM
+634 TQL
-640 YNEYQSDLFKTTI
+640 YNEFQDGVLKTTLR
-653 STGNDITGRVS
+653 TGNLENNRNS
-664 YLQFAENGTLSGANE
+664 YLQWDENGSLWGVVNILSNDLYFGPHSVRKLHTRHGTMLVDGTA
-679 IYLNSNLISY
+679 
-689 GESLNL
+689 
-695 FNNTYDIQAR
+695 
-705 LMTPVSPAGAYSWVG
+705 TPYYYTFGNPDGRRSVTEFG
-720 STVYNYLSG
+720 TVEDGWIFYG
-729 QVRFGGLASG
+729 QVNRDLSKQLDVNGVVNASAFNQAS
-739 GDNGIDRARLYVARG
+739 DRDLKENIEVISNAIDRVRA
-754 GNSGIVG
+754 I
-761 NIDFYPDYG
+761 
-770 GWASAGRG
+770 
-778 WYGNCIQGGWGLED
+778 
-792 SHMGA
+792 
-797 PFWAQIVSSND
+797 
-808 GGWSPIVTGGTSS
+808 
-821 TGGYTLRAAFGCI
+821 GGYTYTLKE
-834 SNGNNAWP
+834 NGMPHA
-842 ETTIKLL
+842 
-849 GDGRFHRAFNF
+849 G
-860 STSGGIYTWGQDP
+860 
-873 WGGNYD
+873 
-879 FARNATSD
+879 
-887 RCLKHDII
+887 
-895 YTNGKESFDR
+895 
-905 VMQWLPTMF
+905 V
-914 KYNGQETQRYGL
+914 
-926 IAQDLQQIDE
+926 IAQEVRDVLPE
-936 QYVKL
+936 ASGSFTK
-941 VPGAPIFE
+941 
-949 DEEYVDEDGE
+949 YVDLPGP
-959 TKIRSKQ
+959 TQ
-966 VGEKDGTYALDINVL
+966 DGTPLREEERFYSVDYAGITAL
-981 LTDMACS
+981 L
-988 MKYMGVQMQE
+988 VQAFKEMDE
-998 QETKI
+998 KITKLEE
-1003 ADQQKQI
+1003 QQKQI
-1010 DELKELVQKILDN
+1010 DELKELVQKLLDN

>member
-51 TYDDEYSNA
+51 TYNDEYSNA

-84 YLDKKYDNQGE
+84 YLDKKYDNQEE
-95 FQITIFVNEDN
+95 FQITIFVNEN
-106 DAGRLESVMLN
+106 NEAGRLESVMLN
-117 GVLGSRILNGDKDSV
+117 GVLGSRMLNGDKDSV

-146 YAPRNIPPVLRR
+146 YAPRDIPPVLRR

-164 SDGSIDFPQ
+164 SDGSIDYPQ

-206 DQQSENTNI
+206 DQQAENTNI

-270 SKSETDKKFMI
+270 SKSETDNKFMI

-306 TEAKFLQA
+306 TDAKFLQA

-367 TLENDAKYLQ
+367 TIENDAKYLQ
-377 VSNNLSDVADAAAAR
+377 VSNNLSDVSDAAAAR

-448 DLSDVGSARTVLL
+448 DLSNVAKARTNL
-461 VQGVQCN
+461 GIN
-468 SNIES
+468 STIENDAKYLQVSNNLSDVADVDTVKQNIGLDRFKQSPSETMIYPSS
-473 GAFNIFYSP
+473 GQNPYRITIRP
-482 NGANSLRLANDG
+482 NGDWG
-494 SWRVANSNGES
+494 TWRDDTGTWEPLKIVA
-505 IPLNVEN
+505 
-512 GGIGSTTAAGGRF
+512 
-525 NLELNKFGQRIG
+525 
-537 ETIVYSPDEKSYI
+537 
-550 TINNDNWGVYGIIDP
+550 
-565 SNNTSGW
+565 
-572 KPLLIGQGGTGA
+572 GGTGA
-584 TSDVG
+584 TNKKD
-589 ARDNLGLGNGSSPQ
+589 ARLNLNIPAAYKIIPDGTNILGWFIENNESG
-603 FANLQ
+603 FF
-608 LTRDEIGGGGWSSG
+608 SSG
-622 TISFNSYANGLR
+622 ENVINKPADGHGWWTYNFKIHLRNQEGKPEFGVVEATSAANIMYIIVLTNGQWPHGWFKIVRENDNVQLRDLKLTQYDTGFSGHLELYNIQNNNPKGL
-634 KGYSTM
+634 TQL
-640 YNEYQSDLFKTTI
+640 YNEFQDGVLKTTLR
-653 STGNDITGRVS
+653 TGNLENNRNS
-664 YLQFAENGTLSGANE
+664 YLQWDENGSLWGVVNILSNDLYFGPHSVRKLHTRHGTMLVDGTA
-679 IYLNSNLISY
+679 
-689 GESLNL
+689 
-695 FNNTYDIQAR
+695 
-705 LMTPVSPAGAYSWVG
+705 TPYYYTFGNPDGRRSVTEFG
-720 STVYNYLSG
+720 TVEDGWIFYG
-729 QVRFGGLASG
+729 QVNRDLSKQLDVNGVVNASAFNQAS
-739 GDNGIDRARLYVARG
+739 DRDLKENIEVISNAIDRVRA
-754 GNSGIVG
+754 I
-761 NIDFYPDYG
+761 
-770 GWASAGRG
+770 
-778 WYGNCIQGGWGLED
+778 
-792 SHMGA
+792 
-797 PFWAQIVSSND
+797 
-808 GGWSPIVTGGTSS
+808 
-821 TGGYTLRAAFGCI
+821 GGYTYTLKE
-834 SNGNNAWP
+834 NGMPHA
-842 ETTIKLL
+842 
-849 GDGRFHRAFNF
+849 G
-860 STSGGIYTWGQDP
+860 
-873 WGGNYD
+873 
-879 FARNATSD
+879 
-887 RCLKHDII
+887 
-895 YTNGKESFDR
+895 
-905 VMQWLPTMF
+905 V
-914 KYNGQETQRYGL
+914 
-926 IAQDLQQIDE
+926 IAQEVRDVLPE
-936 QYVKL
+936 ASGSFTK
-941 VPGAPIFE
+941 
-949 DEEYVDEDGE
+949 YVDLPGP
-959 TKIRSKQ
+959 TQ
-966 VGEKDGTYALDINVL
+966 DGTPLR
-981 LTDMACS
+981 
-988 MKYMGVQMQE
+988 E
-998 QETKI
+998 E
-1003 ADQQKQI
+1003 
-1010 DELKELVQKILDN
+1010 ER
-1023 K
+1023 

>member
-51 TYDDEYSNA
+51 TYNDEYSNA

-84 YLDKKYDNQGE
+84 YLDKKYDNQEE
-95 FQITIFVNEDN
+95 FQITIFVNEN
-106 DAGRLESVMLN
+106 NEAGRLESVMLN
-117 GVLGSRILNGDKDSV
+117 GVLGSRMLNGDKDSV

-146 YAPRNIPPVLRR
+146 YAPRDIPPVLRR

-164 SDGSIDFPQ
+164 SDGSIDYPQ

-206 DQQSENTNI
+206 DQQAENTNI

-270 SKSETDKKFMI
+270 SKSETDNKFMI

-306 TEAKFLQA
+306 TDAKFLQA

-339 DAKYLQVENNLSD
+339 DAKYLQVENNISD

-367 TLENDAKYLQ
+367 TIENDAKYLQ
-377 VSNNLSDVADAAAAR
+377 VSNNLSDVSDAAAAR

-448 DLSDVGSARTVLL
+448 DLSNVAKARTNL
-461 VQGVQCN
+461 GIN
-468 SNIES
+468 STIENDAKYLQVSNNLSDVADVDTVKQNIGLDRFKQSPSETMIYPSS
-473 GAFNIFYSP
+473 GQNPYRITIRP
-482 NGANSLRLANDG
+482 NGDWG
-494 SWRVANSNGES
+494 TWRDDTGTWEPLKIVA
-505 IPLNVEN
+505 
-512 GGIGSTTAAGGRF
+512 
-525 NLELNKFGQRIG
+525 
-537 ETIVYSPDEKSYI
+537 
-550 TINNDNWGVYGIIDP
+550 
-565 SNNTSGW
+565 
-572 KPLLIGQGGTGA
+572 GGTGA
-584 TSDVG
+584 TNKKD
-589 ARDNLGLGNGSSPQ
+589 ARLNLNIPAAYKIIPDGTNILGWFIENNESG
-603 FANLQ
+603 FF
-608 LTRDEIGGGGWSSG
+608 SSG
-622 TISFNSYANGLR
+622 ENVINKPADGHGWWTYNFKIHLRNQEGKPEFGVVEATSAANIMYIIVLTNGQWPHGWFKIVRENDNVQLRDLKLTQYDTGFSGHLELYNIQNNNPKGL
-634 KGYSTM
+634 TQL
-640 YNEYQSDLFKTTI
+640 YNEFQDGVLKTTLR
-653 STGNDITGRVS
+653 TGNLENNRNS
-664 YLQFAENGTLSGANE
+664 YLQWDENGSLWGVVNILSNDLYFGPHSVRKLHTRHGTMLVDGTA
-679 IYLNSNLISY
+679 
-689 GESLNL
+689 
-695 FNNTYDIQAR
+695 
-705 LMTPVSPAGAYSWVG
+705 TPYYYTFGNPDGRRSVTEFG
-720 STVYNYLSG
+720 TVEDGWIFYG
-729 QVRFGGLASG
+729 QVNRDLSKQLDVNGVVNASAFNQAS
-739 GDNGIDRARLYVARG
+739 DRDLKENIEVISNAIDRVRA
-754 GNSGIVG
+754 I
-761 NIDFYPDYG
+761 
-770 GWASAGRG
+770 
-778 WYGNCIQGGWGLED
+778 
-792 SHMGA
+792 
-797 PFWAQIVSSND
+797 
-808 GGWSPIVTGGTSS
+808 
-821 TGGYTLRAAFGCI
+821 GGYTYTLKE
-834 SNGNNAWP
+834 NGMPHA
-842 ETTIKLL
+842 
-849 GDGRFHRAFNF
+849 G
-860 STSGGIYTWGQDP
+860 
-873 WGGNYD
+873 
-879 FARNATSD
+879 
-887 RCLKHDII
+887 
-895 YTNGKESFDR
+895 
-905 VMQWLPTMF
+905 V
-914 KYNGQETQRYGL
+914 
-926 IAQDLQQIDE
+926 IAQEVRDVLPE
-936 QYVKL
+936 ASGSFTK
-941 VPGAPIFE
+941 
-949 DEEYVDEDGE
+949 YVDLPGP
-959 TKIRSKQ
+959 TQ
-966 VGEKDGTYALDINVL
+966 DGTPLREEERFYSVDYAGITAL
-981 LTDMACS
+981 L
-988 MKYMGVQMQE
+988 VQAFKEMDE
-998 QETKI
+998 KITKLEE
-1003 ADQQKQI
+1003 QQKQI
-1010 DELKELVQKILDN
+1010 DELKELVQKLLDN